1 MSNKDKKKAK
11 LIKRLREIK
20 RKKLEEKE
28 LIKKNDNGKV

>member
-20 RKKLEEKE
+20 RKKLEEQE
-28 LIKKNDNGKV
+28 LIKKNDNEKV

>member
-28 LIKKNDNGKV
+28 LIKKKSNGKV

>member
-28 LIKKNDNGKV
+28 LIKKK